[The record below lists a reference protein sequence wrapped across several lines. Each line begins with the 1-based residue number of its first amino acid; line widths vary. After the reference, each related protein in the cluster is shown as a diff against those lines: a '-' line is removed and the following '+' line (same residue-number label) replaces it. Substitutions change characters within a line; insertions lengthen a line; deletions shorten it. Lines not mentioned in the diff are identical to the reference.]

1 MEKLYRLKWSQLDGL
16 GALVIS
22 PTRELALQIFN
33 ELRKIG
39 KRHEFSA
46 GLMIGGKN
54 LKEEQERVGG
64 SSRNPDLS
72 SCKREAPGRPL
83 PLACPIPANVKD
95 SKFSSKRFGLQTA
108 EFRPLT
114 LIILLASSV
123 IFLQS
128 HEKVFEGQFV
138 TFGTTLLSHLQA

>member
-1 MEKLYRLKWSQLDGL
+1 MRILQLKLLQVVEKLYRLQWSQLDGL

-54 LKEEQERVGG
+54 LKDEQERVGG
-64 SSRNPDLS
+64 GLPNLDSNQYSTEGFGRYHSALQILTEVTPPCRSDSMQFLP
-72 SCKREAPGRPL
+72 CLVKLMPGTR
-83 PLACPIPANVKD
+83 
-95 SKFSSKRFGLQTA
+95 
-108 EFRPLT
+108 
-114 LIILLASSV
+114 
-123 IFLQS
+123 
-128 HEKVFEGQFV
+128 V
-138 TFGTTLLSHLQA
+138 TFSNHSKTASLLPFAEPN